1 MDGFPA
7 VSPRVSRVFLK
18 IGVFLLW
25 LVCETF
31 CWEGT
36 DPNMIKQFI
45 VIYPIRILGSQYSPG
60 IFGGSLKNRSPASHT
75 GYIQLTP
82 SFLEGPSSL
91 AESYNGFQKKTGPSA
106 ILGGLRTFVF
116 SLNLD
121 NGMIPP
127 IHPKRSP
134 SLSINVLDLR
144 LFDAWK
150 KSEKKY

>member
-7 VSPRVSRVFLK
+7 VSPACFPGVLLK

-25 LVCETF
+25 LVFLELF
-31 CWEGT
+31 VGKVRILI
-36 DPNMIKQFI
+36 NMLKQFI

-91 AESYNGFQKKTGPSA
+91 A
-106 ILGGLRTFVF
+106 R
-116 SLNLD
+116 
-121 NGMIPP
+121 
-127 IHPKRSP
+127 
-134 SLSINVLDLR
+134 
-144 LFDAWK
+144 
-150 KSEKKY
+150 